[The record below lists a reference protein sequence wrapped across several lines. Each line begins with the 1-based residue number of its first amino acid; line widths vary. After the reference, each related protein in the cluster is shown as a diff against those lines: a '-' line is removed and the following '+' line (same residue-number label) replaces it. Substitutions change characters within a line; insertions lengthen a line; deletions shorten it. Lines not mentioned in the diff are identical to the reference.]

1 MKLKVQFEM
10 PLPEGFEPYLEVIA
24 KAHGYSGPEAS
35 GLSPEQFICQEV
47 CQPQVSAL
55 FRSLIVNAL
64 IPHFGFAGLAQ
75 VEAVEAQ
82 YSLSHTVVADIVMED

>member
-24 KAHGYSGPEAS
+24 RVHGYQGDGNPQ
-35 GLSPEQFICQEV
+35 QFICQEV

-55 FRSLIVNAL
+55 FRALIVNAL
-64 IPHFGFAGLAQ
+64 TPYFVIAGRQQ
-75 VEAVEAQ
+75 VEAIEGQ
-82 YSLSHTVVADIVMED
+82 YATTHAVVANIIDD

>member
-1 MKLKVQFEM
+1 MKVKVQFEM
-10 PLPEGFEPYLEVIA
+10 PLPQGFEPYLEVIA
-24 KAHGYSGPEAS
+24 KAHGYQGQGS
-35 GLSPEQFICQEV
+35 LEQFICQEV

-64 IPHFGFAGLAQ
+64 IPYFGFAGLAQ

-82 YSLSHTVVADIVMED
+82 YSLGHTVTAEIVMED

>member
-1 MKLKVQFEM
+1 MKVKVQFEM

-24 KAHGYSGPEAS
+24 RAHGYQGDGSS
-35 GLSPEQFICQEV
+35 QQFICQGV

-64 IPHFGFAGLAQ
+64 TPYFGLAGQ
-75 VEAVEAQ
+75 AQIEAVESHYAAN
-82 YSLSHTVVADIVMED
+82 HTVVADIVSD

>member
-24 KAHGYSGPEAS
+24 RAHGYQGNGSS
-35 GLSPEQFICQEV
+35 EQFICQEV
-47 CQPQVSAL
+47 CQPQASAL

-64 IPHFGFAGLAQ
+64 TPYFGIAGQSQ
-75 VEAVEAQ
+75 VAIVEEQ
-82 YSLSHTVVADIVMED
+82 YSLSHTVVADIVSD

>member
-24 KAHGYSGPEAS
+24 RAHGYQGNGSS
-35 GLSPEQFICQEV
+35 EQFICQEV
-47 CQPQVSAL
+47 CQSQVSAL

-64 IPHFGFAGLAQ
+64 IPYFGFAGLAQ

-82 YSLSHTVVADIVMED
+82 YSLGHSVTAEIVMED